1 MPKSKNQKE
10 LAVKTLVDTLK
21 ESKMV
26 VLTDFKGLKVKD
38 ITKLRR
44 ELSNNNAECAVMKKT
59 MMALAF
65 KEVGINFDVKALPG
79 AIIGLNFDFGDN
91 LDAVKII
98 TKFAKTNSNMALLG
112 GIWEK
117 AFISANEVKVL
128 ATLPSREELLAKLVG
143 TIQAPISCFVNVLAG
158 NLRGLVQVINAY
170 KDKKATA

>member
-1 MPKSKNQKE
+1 MPKSRDQKE
-10 LAVKTLVDTLK
+10 SVIKVLVEALK

-38 ITKLRR
+38 ITNLRR
-44 ELSNNNAECAVMKKT
+44 ELSKNNSECAVIKKT
-59 MMALAF
+59 LMNLAF
-65 KEVGINFDVKALPG
+65 KEAGINYDAKTLPG
-79 AIIGLNFDFGDN
+79 HIIGLNFDFGDK

-98 TKFAKTNSNMALLG
+98 TKFSKTNDKMALLG
-112 GIWEK
+112 GIWQNS
-117 AFISANEVKVL
+117 FISANEVKVL

-143 TIQAPISCFVNVLAG
+143 SIQAPISGFVNVLAG